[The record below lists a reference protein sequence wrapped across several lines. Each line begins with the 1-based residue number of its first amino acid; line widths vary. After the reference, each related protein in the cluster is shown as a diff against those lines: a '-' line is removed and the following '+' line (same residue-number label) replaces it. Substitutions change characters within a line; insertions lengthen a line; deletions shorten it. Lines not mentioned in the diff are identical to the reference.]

1 MDLLHR
7 DQGVILRLDRW
18 SDATLRCSPSLRIP
32 PLVSLGAVLLMCAR
46 RAAKPKLLQAERVT
60 ALISFAFPRQF
71 VFSLALRFSWRD
83 SSVLATGDWR
93 FAFPGDSRQAGRGLV
108 VLQLNDTIKSRFLVA
123 FGASAPSSLRS
134 SLNKDVLAHTILL
147 PR

>member
-7 DQGVILRLDRW
+7 DQGVILRLDRL

-83 SSVLATGDWR
+83 SSVLATGD
-93 FAFPGDSRQAGRGLV
+93 
-108 VLQLNDTIKSRFLVA
+108 SRFLAIPARRAVVWSY
-123 FGASAPSSLRS
+123 FNSMTLSKVGSWLLLVPPLR
-134 SLNKDVLAHTILL
+134 LV
-147 PR
+147 